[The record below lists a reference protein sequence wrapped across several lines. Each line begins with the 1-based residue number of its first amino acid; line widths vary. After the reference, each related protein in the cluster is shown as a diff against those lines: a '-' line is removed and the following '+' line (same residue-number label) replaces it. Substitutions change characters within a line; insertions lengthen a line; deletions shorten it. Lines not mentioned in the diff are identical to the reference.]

1 MKKILISAVLF
12 ILSFSLCACSD
23 SLTRAE
29 LDSFM
34 SLDAEGIRDGA
45 SSFDAYL
52 MTYTTIMY
60 SRSEKKYLTFEVS
73 TVLDTVSG
81 ILCSE
86 IKLDGS
92 SYTSFFVKDSKVYFD
107 TVMGE
112 IKKIVATEDAISDFR
127 HFTDVASRLDS
138 ALFPLTL
145 SAKELRRLGVKVQR
159 VEDGDNAQYVFSLG
173 RKYFNYAYE
182 NAPHVFDK
190 GFTDGITDIGK
201 VGVDSYMITYV
212 TDSDGKL
219 VSVSEVNK
227 FTVKRDGESLN
238 YEAGISIRKYEGTL
252 DFDESEYSDS
262 SSGEY
267 INNYKDG
274 NPICQ

>member
-1 MKKILISAVLF
+1 M
-12 ILSFSLCACSD
+12 
-23 SLTRAE
+23 
-29 LDSFM
+29 
-34 SLDAEGIRDGA
+34 
-45 SSFDAYL
+45 
-52 MTYTTIMY
+52 
-60 SRSEKKYLTFEVS
+60 
-73 TVLDTVSG
+73 
-81 ILCSE
+81 
-86 IKLDGS
+86 
-92 SYTSFFVKDSKVYFD
+92 
-107 TVMGE
+107 
-112 IKKIVATEDAISDFR
+112 
-127 HFTDVASRLDS
+127 
-138 ALFPLTL
+138 
-145 SAKELRRLGVKVQR
+145 KVQR

-227 FTVKRDGESLN
+227 FTVKKDGESLN

-252 DFDESEYSDS
+252 EFDESEYSDS